1 MLKIWGNEPRERAR
15 GEQTTCGHLASPC
28 GRPWAPREREPSA
41 PVGPMRPPRG
51 ADVAPRDLLGNLL
64 LFPPFN
70 QTSFPPS
77 LMQFFEEH
85 LNPASV
91 FQHFLFTCFDHI
103 SLIRTRNHS
112 IQKPKLLVSKRATN
126 PKHFQRQLTSAFF
139 SVGQFPVRGQYW
151 FFNFLFF
158 NFIFDQLLILS
169 I

>member
-15 GEQTTCGHLASPC
+15 DVQITCGHLASPC
-28 GRPWAPREREPSA
+28 GRPWAPRAREPSA
-41 PVGPMRPPRG
+41 PVGPTRPPRC
-51 ADVAPRDLLGNLL
+51 ADVAARDSLEKFSP
-64 LFPPFN
+64 FPPFKP
-70 QTSFPPS
+70 TSFPP
-77 LMQFFEEH
+77 H
-85 LNPASV
+85 LCNFLKNTSFPASV
-91 FQHFLFTCFDHI
+91 FQQFSFTCFDHI

-139 SVGQFPVRGQYW
+139 SAGQFSVRGQYLI
-151 FFNFLFF
+151 FNFFFF